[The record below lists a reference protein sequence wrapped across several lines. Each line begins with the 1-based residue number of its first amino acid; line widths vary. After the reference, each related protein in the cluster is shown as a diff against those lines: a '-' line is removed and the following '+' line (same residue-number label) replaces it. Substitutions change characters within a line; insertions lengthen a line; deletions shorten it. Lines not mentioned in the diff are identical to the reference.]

1 MMAVKMEYIDKNTA
15 RIILN
20 RPARKNAVN
29 FEMIRKLDEFL
40 DELAKDKDLS
50 VLWLQGEGKAFC
62 SGGDLEE
69 FHSLK
74 TSEEAKKML
83 IPMSGVIKK
92 IVSLKAVTVSYL
104 NGPAVGGGAELAS
117 STDFTLGNASAKAG
131 FIQGNLAITTGW
143 GGASLLKRRI
153 GYQAALKML
162 ATAKV
167 YSVQELTD
175 SGFIHHI
182 VNDEEDVRQWCGEWV
197 KSADVIRAYKK
208 NLLPE
213 EEQMQLFALI
223 NQEVERC
230 AALWEGE
237 AHHEA
242 VRQFN
247 NKQR

>member
-1 MMAVKMEYIDKNTA
+1 MAVMMEYLDKNTA

-29 FEMIRKLDEFL
+29 FEMIHKLNGFL
-40 DELAKDKDLS
+40 EEIDKDKDLT
-50 VLWLQGEGKAFC
+50 VLWIQGEGKAFC

-69 FHSLK
+69 FHSLR

-83 IPMSGVIKK
+83 IPMSGVLKK
-92 IVSLKAVTVSYL
+92 IVSLDAVTVSYL

-153 GYQAALKML
+153 GYHAALKML

-167 YSVQELTD
+167 YSVQELND
-175 SGFIHHI
+175 LGFVHQI
-182 VNDEEDVRQWCGEWV
+182 VNDEKDVRQWCMEWV
-197 KSADVIRAYKK
+197 KSPDVVRAYKK

-213 EEQMQLFALI
+213 EEQKKLFELI
-223 NQEVERC
+223 NQEIERC
-230 AALWEGE
+230 AGLWEGE
-237 AHHEA
+237 AHHKA
-242 VRQFN
+242 VEQFN
-247 NKQR
+247 NKHR